1 MSPKQ
6 ENEEENCMLLY
17 AKTQN
22 LSLYYSYELRAALA
36 LWQGSMT
43 GSEFQH
49 SADLIEQVLREFHT
63 NKLVTYSTP
72 MRVVDRK
79 ATQYLTGEWLPRV
92 AGAVLQYWADV
103 VPRLS
108 AAAET
113 AGGDSESA
121 TEGVATEEVIE
132 IHAIPGITIAQFGNI
147 ELAKQWIQQK
157 N

>member
-1 MSPKQ
+1 
-6 ENEEENCMLLY
+6 MLLY

-22 LSLYYSYELRAALA
+22 LSLYYSYELRAAFA

-92 AGAVLQYWADV
+92 AGTVLRYWADV

-108 AAAET
+108 SAAET
-113 AGGDSESA
+113 ARASSESPFK
-121 TEGVATEEVIE
+121 EEVTE

-147 ELAKQWIQQK
+147 ELAKEWIQQK
-157 N
+157 NGNE